1 MKPSNGIKARCAS
14 LAGAGAGALGAL
26 AALPASVAAVQDDGG
41 FVGVDLG
48 LSFWTIITF
57 LLVLWVLKRFAWGPI
72 LGALEARE
80 KGIEASI
87 DEAHRFREEA
97 QETLDKHRE
106 QLQDARRQAQEIIAE
121 SRQAGDKIRQEL
133 EQKGRE
139 ESERLVEQ
147 ARRDIERER
156 DQALD
161 AIRRESVDLALAAT
175 EQVLQEKLD
184 GEKDRQRVVQYL
196 DRLREQQTTAEA

>member
-1 MKPSNGIKARCAS
+1 MTRRNAHTARNPA
-14 LAGAGAGALGAL
+14 LAAGLGGAL
-26 AALPASVAAVQDDGG
+26 AAHPEAVAAADGG
-41 FVGVDLG
+41 GLFGIDLG
-48 LSFWTIITF
+48 LSFWTIVTF

-80 KGIEASI
+80 KGIQESI

-97 QETLDKHRE
+97 RDMQEKHRE
-106 QLQDARRQAQEIIAE
+106 QLQDARRQAQEIVAE
-121 SRQAGDKIRQEL
+121 SRQAGEKIRHDL

-139 ESERLVEQ
+139 ESERILEQ

-161 AIRRESVDLALAAT
+161 TIRRESVDLALAAA

-184 GEKDRQRVVQYL
+184 QEADRERVIRYL
-196 DRLREQQTTAEA
+196 DELRGQRPPAEA